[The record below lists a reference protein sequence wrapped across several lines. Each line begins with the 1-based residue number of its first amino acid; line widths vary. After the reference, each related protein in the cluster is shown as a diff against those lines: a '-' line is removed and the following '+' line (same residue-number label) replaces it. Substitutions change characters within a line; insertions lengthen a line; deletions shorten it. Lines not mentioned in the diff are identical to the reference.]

1 MNKYKLLAILNSL
14 GLVGTLVVNYL
25 ATSLPINGKD
35 TGELSDAYPNLF
47 VPSGFT
53 FSIWGI
59 IYLFLIAFIVYQFIG
74 IDLKNSKS
82 VNFLSRISFFFIFT
96 CILNMLWIY
105 MWHYQMLIAS
115 VLIMTCFL
123 LCLIYIYVSLEV
135 GKRKVSSTEK
145 WFVHVP
151 FSIYLGWITV
161 ALIANIT
168 ALLVHL
174 DWNGFG
180 ITEIIWTVIMISIA
194 SFIGIMV
201 HNDRRDNAYLLVL
214 IWAFYGIFSKRSD
227 IGGLADTVAL
237 AAAFG
242 GVLLLITL
250 VMGLFKKNELITEGS

>member
-1 MNKYKLLAILNSL
+1 
-14 GLVGTLVVNYL
+14 
-25 ATSLPINGKD
+25 
-35 TGELSDAYPNLF
+35 
-47 VPSGFT
+47 
-53 FSIWGI
+53 
-59 IYLFLIAFIVYQFIG
+59 
-74 IDLKNSKS
+74 
-82 VNFLSRISFFFIFT
+82 
-96 CILNMLWIY
+96 

-123 LCLIYIYVSLEV
+123 LCLIYIYVRLEV
-135 GKRKVSSTEK
+135 GKRKVPRAEK
-145 WFVHVP
+145 WFVHIP

-174 DWNGFG
+174 NWNGFG
-180 ITEIIWTVIMISIA
+180 VTEIIWTIIMISIA

-214 IWAFYGIFSKRSD
+214 IWALYGIFSKRSN

-242 GVLLLITL
+242 GIILLASII
-250 VMGLFKKNELITEGS
+250 MDLFKKRELVEEPS